1 MHKCI
6 LMSHCFCQKTV
17 QFMEEL
23 KRIIPN
29 SEVRVRKGLDLKKII
44 PQAKEKG
51 FTALVVVNEDRKL
64 PSILLVFVTKLL
76 FLYFNSSRIDGDE
89 EIVWPHGTSVKF
101 QNTEVKGSNCHLAT
115 SCSMV
120 CRSSMSWSC

>member
-1 MHKCI
+1 
-6 LMSHCFCQKTV
+6 
-17 QFMEEL
+17 MEEL

-64 PSILLVFVTKLL
+64 PSILLIFGTKLFL
-76 FLYFNSSRIDGDE
+76 FNLT
-89 EIVWPHGTSVKF
+89 H
-101 QNTEVKGSNCHLAT
+101 QQ
-115 SCSMV
+115 
-120 CRSSMSWSC
+120 